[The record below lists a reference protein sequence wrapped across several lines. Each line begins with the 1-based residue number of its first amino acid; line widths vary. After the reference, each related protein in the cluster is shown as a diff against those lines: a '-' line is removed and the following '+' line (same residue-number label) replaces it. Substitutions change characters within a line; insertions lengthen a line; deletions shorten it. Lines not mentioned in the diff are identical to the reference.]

1 MVASVSS
8 GRRGDRRFARGDPG
22 GVLRR
27 SRHFHADLLTG
38 AGGRLR
44 LHGSCAHGDH
54 RGVAVGLRFDGERPT
69 EDAVDT
75 HSTFSHVDH
84 VDQQTRADPSRKSAG
99 DLLAVRG
106 GGD

>member
-1 MVASVSS
+1 M
-8 GRRGDRRFARGDPG
+8 
-22 GVLRR
+22 
-27 SRHFHADLLTG
+27 
-38 AGGRLR
+38 
-44 LHGSCAHGDH
+44 
-54 RGVAVGLRFDGERPT
+54 
-69 EDAVDT
+69 DT